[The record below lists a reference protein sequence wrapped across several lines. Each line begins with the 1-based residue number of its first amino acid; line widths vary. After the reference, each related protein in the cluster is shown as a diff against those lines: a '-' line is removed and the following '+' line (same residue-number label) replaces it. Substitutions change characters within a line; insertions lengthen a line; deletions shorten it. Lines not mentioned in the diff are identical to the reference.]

1 MRGGKMRRV
10 LERIS
15 RDSKVFTLVE
25 LLILVAMLGAL
36 AAVVIPNVT
45 VLSEEEQAET
55 AQAEL
60 ETVQTAMDT
69 MMAKTGRTS
78 VTAMSA
84 TNDMSIFPTDSI
96 LYPDYLHTKKT
107 KGNYS
112 CSSTGLVTQVTT
124 GYE

>member
-1 MRGGKMRRV
+1 MKNPEEQVNIRGGKMRRI

-15 RDSKVFTLVE
+15 RNSKVFTLVE
-25 LLILVAMLGAL
+25 LLILVAMLGVL

-84 TNDMSIFPTDSI
+84 TNDMSIFPTDSV
-96 LYPDYLHTKKT
+96 LYPDYLHTKKPMVIIRAVAP
-107 KGNYS
+107 GW
-112 CSSTGLVTQVTT
+112 
-124 GYE
+124 